1 MSHYVIHIGTMTFKI
16 RQDLKIA
23 LSGEE
28 TMVPEPTKAAVFL
41 SHHDQ
46 DHQHAANLARLI
58 AALTDDATSGQKRFW
73 TTISHSDIKPSSLL
87 VSEQIKVCD
96 VARAAAKPF
105 WREHAQ
111 VDEAYISR
119 KKIDAIR
126 DEVID
131 LWKSIL
137 PSPVIVAGHHDVP
150 EYAYAEPDPELLFRL
165 CHEIAHVHL
174 SETDVQRIELA
185 VKQAIEKRVRLIQR
199 FVFKW
204 TRAYLRDDDAMRV
217 AIHRYRVRTGISP
230 PGIEPNRTACSS
242 SPESISISEENYHEY
257 VRRPANRRRLPRPTP
272 DGCAR
277 KRRTQSRQAN
287 RYPARSRQARG
298 LSNCGT
304 RTHRE
309 ASQHDAAHFLL
320 QHRRPVVGEVPLAA

>member
-1 MSHYVIHIGTMTFKI
+1 MAFKM

-23 LSGEE
+23 LFDEE
-28 TMVPEPTKAAVFL
+28 TIVPEPTKAAVFL

-46 DHQHAANLARLI
+46 DHQYAANLARLI
-58 AALTDDATSGQKRFW
+58 AVLTNDATSGQKRFW
-73 TTISHSDIKPSSLL
+73 TTISHCDIKPSSLL
-87 VSEQIKVCD
+87 VSKQAKVYD
-96 VARAAAKPF
+96 ARAAATPF
-105 WREHAQ
+105 WREQAQ
-111 VDEAYISR
+111 VYEAYISR

-131 LWKSIL
+131 LWKSFL
-137 PSPVIVAGHHDVP
+137 PSPVIVTGHHDVP
-150 EYAYAEPDPELLFRL
+150 ENAYTEPDPELLFRL

-185 VKQAIEKRVRLIQR
+185 VKLAIEKRVRLIQR

-230 PGIEPNRTACSS
+230 PRIEPNRTTCSS
-242 SPESISISEENYHEY
+242 SPASISISEENYHEY

-304 RTHRE
+304 RAHRK
-309 ASQHDAAHFLL
+309 ASQHDAAHLLL
-320 QHRRPVVGEVPLAA
+320 QYRRPVVGDVPLAA